1 VGHSLAQSS
10 RPLTASLLSVTGVSK
25 SYGAYRALDAVDF
38 TVEAGQAVAVI
49 GENGA
54 GKSTFAKILAGVIR
68 PDSGSILLEGE
79 EVHFSSPRDAL
90 RRGVAFIPQELAYL
104 PNMSVA
110 ENILV
115 GAWPSRLGFTNRAMT
130 IRRAQDAARRFGIEL
145 DLRRSMAELTLGE
158 RQLVEIVKVL
168 TRRARL
174 IILDEPTASLSDQES
189 QILFGV
195 LKNLAA
201 QGVGFVY
208 ISHRMDEVYRFS
220 DRVDV
225 LRNGA
230 HVAAVTPADTTPA
243 KLIEHMLG
251 QAREQLPHA
260 TRRTGPVEQRL
271 RIVDWRVDGVPT
283 LRGVD
288 IDVGSGEIVG
298 VFGLRGAG
306 QELVAEGLAG
316 LHGNIRGELVVNGRR
331 SRVFTKPRQAGA
343 AHISYVP
350 AERKRD
356 GLVLSLSIQAN
367 LTLLILGWISR
378 FGIRSQQL
386 ESQRAAALAKRLS
399 IRYRSLTQKT
409 GELSGGNQQK
419 VMVGSRL
426 ARQPTVFVLQE
437 PTRGVDV
444 GARLE
449 IHKFLRELAV
459 GGAAILLVTSDV
471 EEAVI
476 VSDRLLIM
484 REGSVAA
491 ELSGVSKTQSQALAV
506 ATASV
511 A

>member
-1 VGHSLAQSS
+1 
-10 RPLTASLLSVTGVSK
+10 LTAPLLSVSGISK
-25 SYGAYRALDAVDF
+25 SYGGYRALEAVDF
-38 TVEAGQAVAVI
+38 ILQAGQAVAVI

-68 PDSGSILLEGE
+68 PDTGSIFLEGE

-90 RRGVAFIPQELAYL
+90 RHGVAFIPQELAYL
-104 PNMSVA
+104 PNLSVA

-130 IRRAQDAARRFGIEL
+130 LRRARDAALRFGIEL
-145 DLRRSMAELTLGE
+145 DLRRSMAGLTLGE

-174 IILDEPTASLSDQES
+174 IVLDEPTASLSEQES
-189 QILFGV
+189 KILFGV
-195 LKNLAA
+195 LKSLAG

-230 HVAAVTPADTTPA
+230 HVAAVAPSETTPA

-251 QAREQLPHA
+251 QAGERLPDA
-260 TRRTGPVEQRL
+260 APRSGRVEQRL
-271 RIVDWRVDGVPT
+271 QIVDWRLDGIPA

-288 IDVGSGEIVG
+288 IGVGGGEIVG

-306 QELVAEGLAG
+306 QELIAEGLAG
-316 LHGNIRGELVVNGRR
+316 LHGKIRGGLVVNGRR
-331 SRVFTKPRQAGA
+331 RRVFTKPRQAGA
-343 AHISYVP
+343 AQISYVP

-378 FGIRSQQL
+378 FGIRSRRL
-386 ESQRAAALAKRLS
+386 ESRRAHALAERLS
-399 IRYRSLTQKT
+399 IRYRSLNQKT

-471 EEAVI
+471 EEAVL

-484 REGSVAA
+484 REGAVAA
-491 ELSGVSKTQSQALAV
+491 ELSGAAKTQSQALAI

-511 A
+511 S

>member
-1 VGHSLAQSS
+1 M
-10 RPLTASLLSVTGVSK
+10 TAPLLSVTGVSK
-25 SYGAYRALDAVDF
+25 SYGAYRALNGVDF
-38 TVEAGQAVAVI
+38 VVHAGQAVAVI

-79 EVHFSSPRDAL
+79 EVRFSSPRDAL

-115 GAWPSRLGFTNRAMT
+115 GRWPNRLGITNGAMT
-130 IRRAQDAARRFGIEL
+130 LRQARSAARQFGIDL
-145 DLRRSMAELTLGE
+145 DLKRSMAQLTLGE

-168 TRRARL
+168 ARRARL

-189 QILFGV
+189 RILFGV
-195 LKNLAA
+195 LKRLAG

-225 LRNGA
+225 FRNGV
-230 HVAAVTPADTTPA
+230 HVAAVEASATTPA
-243 KLIEHMLG
+243 KLIEYMLG
-251 QAREQLPHA
+251 QAGEQLPESSP
-260 TRRTGPVEQRL
+260 RTGSAERRL
-271 RIVDWRVDGVPT
+271 QIVDWRADGVPI
-283 LRGVD
+283 LRGVN
-288 IDVGSGEIVG
+288 IEVGSGEIVG

-306 QELVAEGLAG
+306 QELIAEGLAG
-316 LHGNIRGELVVNGRR
+316 LHNHIHGELVVDGRR
-331 SRVFTKPRQAGA
+331 SRVFTRPRQAGA

-350 AERKRD
+350 AERKRN
-356 GLVLSLSIQAN
+356 GLVLSLSIRAN
-367 LTLLILGWISR
+367 LTLLILAWISR
-378 FGIRSQQL
+378 FGIRVERL
-386 ESQRAAALAKRLS
+386 ENRRALELAKRLS
-399 IRYRSLTQKT
+399 IRYRSLSQKT

-444 GARLE
+444 GARVE
-449 IHKFLRELAV
+449 IHKFLRELTT

-491 ELSGVSKTQSQALAV
+491 ELTGLSKTQSQALAI

-511 A
+511 S